1 MWWLII
7 LAECVKGGYDDGDG
21 DSDRSKVIQTIEEE
35 KKLIIGN
42 RAYDS
47 SQVSPRGQQK

>member
-1 MWWLII
+1 M
-7 LAECVKGGYDDGDG
+7 CCGDDDDDGDG